1 MYGKKPYE
9 AQEATVGYPVD
20 YGHLWGSVNQSV
32 DFEAGLC
39 AAEESSSKD
48 GHIEV
53 DGDEINSVETSV
65 VFEILGEPP
74 LLS

>member
-1 MYGKKPYE
+1 M
-9 AQEATVGYPVD
+9 
-20 YGHLWGSVNQSV
+20 